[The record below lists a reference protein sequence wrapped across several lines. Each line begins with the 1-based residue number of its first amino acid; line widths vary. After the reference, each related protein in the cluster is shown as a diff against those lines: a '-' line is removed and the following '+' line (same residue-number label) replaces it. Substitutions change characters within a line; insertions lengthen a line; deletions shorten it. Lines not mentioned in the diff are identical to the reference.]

1 MSIEALRTVLPPPA
15 TPHATGTPEEWT
27 AIEARIGFT
36 LPTDYKD
43 YIATYGYGRIGGFL
57 VPLNPFFDAG
67 GDFFARADSILAT
80 YRQLKADLD
89 PTAIP
94 YPLYP
99 EDEGLF
105 PWAYSFDGDAMFWRR
120 EGQPDD
126 WPCVVAALEFNQ
138 AVVTYRETMT
148 GLLTDWMAGTLT
160 IPGFPATAPNRDR
173 PFDTFDCEET

>member
-1 MSIEALRTVLPPPA
+1 MSIEELRTVLPPPA
-15 TPHATGTPEEWT
+15 TPHATGTPEEWA

-67 GDFFARADSILAT
+67 RDFFARADSILAT

-94 YPLYP
+94 YPL
-99 EDEGLF
+99 
-105 PWAYSFDGDAMFWRR
+105 
-120 EGQPDD
+120 
-126 WPCVVAALEFNQ
+126 
-138 AVVTYRETMT
+138 
-148 GLLTDWMAGTLT
+148 
-160 IPGFPATAPNRDR
+160 
-173 PFDTFDCEET
+173 